1 MITGQRGGGGGGGG
15 GHGRGLKIR
24 VASGADWPLQ
34 LELQLGLGLC
44 DWDIYAKQPPC
55 CLRPLWAPL
64 APPVWSRLDACS
76 MHCWQQRQPDSS
88 SQSETETASGSG
100 SLTVFALADTEEDT
114 VLLTL
119 LLPSIYGHHRRGT

>member
-1 MITGQRGGGGGGGG
+1 MEGGLRYEQPAALTG
-15 GHGRGLKIR
+15 HCNWNCNW
-24 VASGADWPLQ
+24 DWDWD
-34 LELQLGLGLC
+34 C

-88 SQSETETASGSG
+88 SQSETETGSGSG
-100 SLTVFALADTEEDT
+100 SLTVFALAVQEEDA

-119 LLPSIYGHHRRGT
+119 LLPSIYGHRRRGT